1 MAKEGFNH
9 PQMLENGTSP
19 PVSRKRMAKLTL
31 AALGVVF
38 GDIGTSPLYTVQAC
52 FSEFIGLKPVPENV
66 LGILSLITWALI
78 IVVTLKYVLVVM
90 RADNRGEGGVLA
102 LMALVS
108 RRTELS
114 VRGRNIFLML
124 GMAGA
129 ALFYGDCL
137 LTPAISVLSA
147 IEGLNVATPALEPL
161 VVPLA
166 LGVLIALFAVQ
177 HYGTGGVGR
186 LFGPITLVWFVV
198 ILVLGLCQ
206 IVQAPQVLI
215 ALSPLEAFDF
225 ATRHGFIAFVALGAV
240 TLAVTGAEAL
250 YADMGHFGPKPIR
263 LAWLC
268 VVLPSLLANYYGQG
282 ALLLLDPAAVEN
294 PFFRLAPSWALY
306 PLVALATAATVI
318 ASQATISGAFS
329 MAQQATLLGLSPRVR
344 IQHTS
349 ASEFGQIYV
358 PAINWMQLAG
368 VVVLVLAFKSSTN
381 LAAAY
386 GIAVTGTMLVTT
398 VLVFALAL
406 RAWKWGWPLSLLVLG
421 SFMAVDATLM
431 SANMVKFVQG
441 GWVPLALAVVIFTA
455 MWTWH
460 KGRIAVAAREN
471 EGSLPM
477 TTLLGSINPSRV
489 HRPQGTAVYL
499 TAFSGNAPNC
509 LLHNLK
515 HNEVLHEQVVLL
527 TVEVPD
533 EPYVPPNARAQVSH
547 LGKGVHHVLLRYGFM
562 EQPDVPRDLAPLA
575 ERGVPFDPMR
585 TSYFVGRNTFVAATR
600 PLLPR
605 WQEKLFLTLARV
617 ASNAGDFFGLP
628 ANRVV
633 ELGSRI
639 EI

>member
-1 MAKEGFNH
+1 MSDEASTA
-9 PQMLENGTSP
+9 PR
-19 PVSRKRMAKLTL
+19 SRKRTTRLTL

-38 GDIGTSPLYTVQAC
+38 GDIGTSPLYTIKEC
-52 FSEFIGLKPVPENV
+52 FSEFTGLKPVHEDV

-78 IVVTLKYVLVVM
+78 VIVTLKYVMVVM

-108 RRTELS
+108 RRAEIPEK
-114 VRGRNIFLML
+114 RRRFYLML

-147 IEGLNVATPALEPL
+147 VEGLNTATPALEPL
-161 VVPLA
+161 VIP
-166 LGVLIALFAVQ
+166 IALAVLFGLFAIQ
-177 HYGTGGVGR
+177 HYGTEGVGR
-186 LFGPITLVWFVV
+186 WFGPIMLFWFFV
-198 ILVLGLCQ
+198 IFLLGIRQVIAAPAVLE
-206 IVQAPQVLI
+206 
-215 ALSPLEAFDF
+215 ALSPHHAVGF
-225 ATRHGFIAFVALGAV
+225 ALRHGFVAFVALGAV

-250 YADMGHFGPKPIR
+250 YADMGHFGAKPIR
-263 LAWLC
+263 MAWLI

-282 ALLLLDPAAVEN
+282 ALLLADPAALEN
-294 PFFRLAPSWALY
+294 PFFLLAPAWALY
-306 PLVALATAATVI
+306 PMVGLATVATVI

-329 MAQQATLLGLSPRVR
+329 MAQQAALLGLSPRVQ
-344 IQHTS
+344 ITHTS
-349 ASEFGQIYV
+349 ASQHGQIYV
-358 PAINWMQLAG
+358 PAINWMQLIG
-368 VVVLVLAFKSSTN
+368 VVVLVLSFKSSTN

-398 VLVFALAL
+398 ILVFALAM
-406 RAWKWGWPLSLLVLG
+406 RVWKWGWVRSVLVLG
-421 SFMAVDATLM
+421 AFMIVDATLL
-431 SANMVKFVQG
+431 SANMVKFLQG
-441 GWVPLALAVVIFTA
+441 GWVPLALALAIFTA
-455 MWTWH
+455 MWTWL
-460 KGRIAVAAREN
+460 KGRMAVAAREK
-471 EGSLPM
+471 EGALPM
-477 TTLLGSINPSRV
+477 AALLGSIGPGRV

-499 TAFSGNAPNC
+499 TAFSGNAPNG

-527 TVEVPD
+527 TVQVPE
-533 EPYVPPNARAQVSH
+533 EPYVPPNARASITH
-547 LGKGVHHVLLRYGFM
+547 LGKGIHHVILRYGFM

-575 ERGVPFDPMR
+575 DRGVPFDPMR
-585 TSYFVGRNTFVAATR
+585 TSYFVGRNTFVEAKR

-605 WQEKLFLTLARV
+605 WQEKLFIVLAKM
-617 ASNAGDFFGLP
+617 ASNAGDFFQLP

>member
-1 MAKEGFNH
+1 
-9 PQMLENGTSP
+9 
-19 PVSRKRMAKLTL
+19 
-31 AALGVVF
+31 VVF
-38 GDIGTSPLYTVQAC
+38 GDIGTSPLYTVKEC
-52 FSEFIGLKPVPENV
+52 FSEFTGLKPVPEDV

-78 IVVTLKYVLVVM
+78 VVVTLKYVVVVM

-108 RRTELS
+108 RRSEITP
-114 VRGRNIFLML
+114 RRRNLYIML

-147 IEGLNVATPALEPL
+147 VEGLNVATPAFEPL
-161 VVPLA
+161 VVPIA
-166 LGVLIALFAVQ
+166 LGVIIALFAVQ
-177 HYGTGGVGR
+177 RVGTAGVGR
-186 LFGPITLVWFVV
+186 WFGPVTGVWF
-198 ILVLGLCQ
+198 LVLLALGLAE
-206 IVQAPQVLI
+206 IVKAPHILL
-215 ALSPLEAFDF
+215 ALSPLHAIEFCL
-225 ATRHGFIAFVALGAV
+225 RHGFVAFVALGAV

-250 YADMGHFGPKPIR
+250 YADMGHFGRKPIR
-263 LAWLC
+263 LAWLGL
-268 VVLPSLLANYYGQG
+268 VLPSLLANYYGQG
-282 ALLLLDPAAVEN
+282 ALLLNDPSALEN
-294 PFFRLAPSWALY
+294 PFFRLAPAWMLY

-329 MAQQATLLGLSPRVR
+329 MAQQAALLGLSPRVR
-344 IQHTS
+344 IEHTS

-358 PAINWMQLAG
+358 PAVNWIQLVG
-368 VVVLVLAFKSSTN
+368 VVALVLAFKSSTN

-386 GIAVTGTMLVTT
+386 GIAVTGTMAVTT
-398 VLVFALAL
+398 LLVFVLAV
-406 RAWKWGWPLSLLVLG
+406 RTWKWSWPLAIGVLG
-421 SFMAVDATLM
+421 LFMLIDGTLFA
-431 SANMVKFVQG
+431 ANMVKFVQG
-441 GWVPLALAVVIFTA
+441 GWVPLALAIVIFTA
-455 MWTWH
+455 MWTWLQ
-460 KGRIAVAAREN
+460 GRLAVAAREG
-471 EGSLPM
+471 EGALPM
-477 TTLLGSINPSRV
+477 EALLGSINPGRV

-533 EPYVPPNARAQVSH
+533 EPYVPPNARAQVRH

-562 EQPDVPRDLAPLA
+562 EQPDVPRDLLALA
-575 ERGVPFDPMR
+575 ERGVPVDPMR
-585 TSYFVGRNTFVAATR
+585 TSYFVGRNSFVAAAR

-605 WQEKLFLTLARV
+605 WQEKLFLVLARL
-617 ASNAGDFFGLP
+617 ASNAGDFFQLP
-628 ANRVV
+628 HNRVV

>member
-1 MAKEGFNH
+1 MSDEASTA
-9 PQMLENGTSP
+9 PR
-19 PVSRKRMAKLTL
+19 SRKRTTRLTL

-38 GDIGTSPLYTVQAC
+38 GDIGTSPLYTIKEC
-52 FSEFIGLKPVPENV
+52 FSEFTGLKPVHEDV

-78 IVVTLKYVLVVM
+78 VIVTLKYVMVVM

-108 RRTELS
+108 RRAEIPEK
-114 VRGRNIFLML
+114 RRRFYLML

-147 IEGLNVATPALEPL
+147 VEGLNTATPALEPL
-161 VVPLA
+161 VIP
-166 LGVLIALFAVQ
+166 IALAVLFGLFAIQ
-177 HYGTGGVGR
+177 HYGTEGVGR
-186 LFGPITLVWFVV
+186 WFGPIMLFWFFV
-198 ILVLGLCQ
+198 IFLLGIRQVIAAPAVLE
-206 IVQAPQVLI
+206 
-215 ALSPLEAFDF
+215 ALSPHHAVGF
-225 ATRHGFIAFVALGAV
+225 ALRHGFVAFVALGAV

-250 YADMGHFGPKPIR
+250 YADMGHFGAKPIR
-263 LAWLC
+263 MAWLI

-282 ALLLLDPAAVEN
+282 ALLLADPTALDN
-294 PFFRLAPSWALY
+294 PFFLLAPAWALY
-306 PLVALATAATVI
+306 PMVGLATVATVI

-329 MAQQATLLGLSPRVR
+329 MAQQAALLGLSPRVQ
-344 IQHTS
+344 ITHTS
-349 ASEFGQIYV
+349 ASQHGQIYV
-358 PAINWMQLAG
+358 PAINWMQLIG
-368 VVVLVLAFKSSTN
+368 VVVLVLSFKSSTN

-398 VLVFALAL
+398 ILVFALAM
-406 RAWKWGWPLSLLVLG
+406 RVWKWGWVRSVLVLG
-421 SFMAVDATLM
+421 AFMIVDATLL
-431 SANMVKFVQG
+431 SANMVKFLQG
-441 GWVPLALAVVIFTA
+441 GWVPLALALAIFTA
-455 MWTWH
+455 MWTWL
-460 KGRIAVAAREN
+460 KGRMAVAAREK
-471 EGSLPM
+471 EGALPM
-477 TTLLGSINPSRV
+477 AALLGSIGPGRV

-499 TAFSGNAPNC
+499 TAFSGNAPNG

-527 TVEVPD
+527 TVQVPE
-533 EPYVPPNARAQVSH
+533 EPYVPPNARASITH
-547 LGKGVHHVLLRYGFM
+547 LGKGIHHVILRYGFM

-575 ERGVPFDPMR
+575 DRGVPFDPMR
-585 TSYFVGRNTFVAATR
+585 TSYFVGRNTFVEAKR

-605 WQEKLFLTLARV
+605 WQEKLFIVLAKM
-617 ASNAGDFFGLP
+617 ASNAGDFFQLP